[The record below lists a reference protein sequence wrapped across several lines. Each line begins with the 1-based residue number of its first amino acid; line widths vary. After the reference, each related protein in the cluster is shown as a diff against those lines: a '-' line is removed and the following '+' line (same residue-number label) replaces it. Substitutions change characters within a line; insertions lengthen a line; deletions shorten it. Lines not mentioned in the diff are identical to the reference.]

1 MCCECVPIDGATCR
15 QGKARQREAK
25 AVSEGGSVR
34 AGRVSTCNFCIV
46 YMTKRR
52 IVLVAVIVVVVVVI
66 AVPVLLVPLLPLSSL
81 HTDTHT
87 CASSCATHTHTH
99 SVAPMLA
106 LPISVGG
113 AANSV
118 LKPHVEAASDSAS
131 ASSSVDAL
139 RAFLAKR
146 CNSQIQLQ
154 IHLQNMKANGGH
166 LSDSP
171 EIVCS

>member
-1 MCCECVPIDGATCR
+1 
-15 QGKARQREAK
+15 
-25 AVSEGGSVR
+25 
-34 AGRVSTCNFCIV
+34 
-46 YMTKRR
+46 MTKRR

-87 CASSCATHTHTH
+87 CAPSCATHTHTH

-118 LKPHVEAASDSAS
+118 LKPHVEAVSDSAS
-131 ASSSVDAL
+131 ASVDAL

-154 IHLQNMKANGGH
+154 IHLRNMKANGGH

>member
-1 MCCECVPIDGATCR
+1 MQLLHCLHDEEAHCTRCCYCCCCYCSACAACASAAI
-15 QGKARQREAK
+15 
-25 AVSEGGSVR
+25 
-34 AGRVSTCNFCIV
+34 I
-46 YMTKRR
+46 
-52 IVLVAVIVVVVVVI
+52 
-66 AVPVLLVPLLPLSSL
+66 LLA
-81 HTDTHT
+81 HGHTHT

-118 LKPHVEAASDSAS
+118 LKPHVEAASDCASAS
-131 ASSSVDAL
+131 ASVDAL

-154 IHLQNMKANGGH
+154 IHLRNMKANGGH

>member
-1 MCCECVPIDGATCR
+1 
-15 QGKARQREAK
+15 
-25 AVSEGGSVR
+25 
-34 AGRVSTCNFCIV
+34 
-46 YMTKRR
+46 MTKRR
-52 IVLVAVIVVVVVVI
+52 IVLVAAIVVVVVVI

-99 SVAPMLA
+99 SVAPILA

-118 LKPHVEAASDSAS
+118 LKPHVEAASDCAS
-131 ASSSVDAL
+131 ASVDAL

-154 IHLQNMKANGGH
+154 IHLRNMKANGGH

-171 EIVCS
+171 EIVCSRVEGGQRVSVSCFLSWATCARQRRNLLSAHCGATELEPSSHCICCCC

>member
-25 AVSEGGSVR
+25 A
-34 AGRVSTCNFCIV
+34 GRQCQSRQSKHVQ
-46 YMTKRR
+46 
-52 IVLVAVIVVVVVVI
+52 
-66 AVPVLLVPLLPLSSL
+66 LLHCL
-81 HTDTHT
+81 HDEEAHCTRCCYCCCCCYCSACAA
-87 CASSCATHTHTH
+87 CASAAIILLAHGHTHMCPVMRHPHTH
-99 SVAPMLA
+99 WQCAPMLA

-118 LKPHVEAASDSAS
+118 LKPHVEAASDCASAS
-131 ASSSVDAL
+131 ASVDAL

-154 IHLQNMKANGGH
+154 IHLQNMQANGGH